1 MSVIPTG
8 AFFGGHPIRGNL
20 REEARRT
27 CTPALRAPAPP
38 TRRARALRKET
49 LDARRQALCP
59 AAGTERLIGRRLG
72 WPIFDAFT
80 TDWSLLIK
88 GADVVPRPTEADLQR
103 ERFAECRTEA
113 ANGWGGIV
121 HAPEQHGRA
130 GELKKI
136 LRGSPCR
143 RSQRHRPA
151 EAGLRVKHH
160 RARSSASLPV
170 PCSKLS
176 KDRRPRPASKPSF
189 SPDLVRVPESATP
202 LRQAWLHEVMLCS
215 LGLRGAVLPR
225 LMGVSGR
232 RSTGGPLHSPAAL
245 LPGSRVA
252 CSPAVIV
259 APSATPSLAVSQPR
273 TQGEQ
278 DGTRHVR
285 LPHPRTDSAGGL

>member
-1 MSVIPTG
+1 MPLEPKGCLLRRAPDQVLSAV
-8 AFFGGHPIRGNL
+8 ARG
-20 REEARRT
+20 T

-80 TDWSLLIK
+80 TDGSLLIK

-143 RSQRHRPA
+143 RSQRRRPA

-170 PCSKLS
+170 PCSKLN
-176 KDRRPRPASKPSF
+176 KDQQLRPASRLSF
-189 SPDLVRVPESATP
+189 PPVYRSLTAVAF
-202 LRQAWLHEVMLCS
+202 VMVCMLACS
-215 LGLRGAVLPR
+215 HAFFSWCRGAVLPR
-225 LMGVSGR
+225 LFGGVWPSINR
-232 RSTGGPLHSPAAL
+232 RPAPFALQLCCLAPVWPVPL
-245 LPGSRVA
+245 R
-252 CSPAVIV
+252 
-259 APSATPSLAVSQPR
+259 
-273 TQGEQ
+273 
-278 DGTRHVR
+278 
-285 LPHPRTDSAGGL
+285 

>member
-80 TDWSLLIK
+80 TDGSLLIK

-189 SPDLVRVPESATP
+189 PLILYECPRALPRCGKHGCMKSCCVLLGVVVRFCPGLWGCLAVDQQAARSIRLQLCCLAPVLPVP
-202 LRQAWLHEVMLCS
+202 LR
-215 LGLRGAVLPR
+215 
-225 LMGVSGR
+225 
-232 RSTGGPLHSPAAL
+232 
-245 LPGSRVA
+245 
-252 CSPAVIV
+252 
-259 APSATPSLAVSQPR
+259 
-273 TQGEQ
+273 
-278 DGTRHVR
+278 
-285 LPHPRTDSAGGL
+285 